1 MHPRPLTSPRLATHK
16 QSMRASRRYTTGFLV
31 AVVCAT
37 VVAAAINT
45 WVDPLRLTA
54 QPWADPDLD
63 PYREISSQI
72 RSGKAGMLR
81 QAGSIDVAFI
91 GSSRIANGFDP
102 TLDQWGDRE
111 VLNLGCSGGFLF
123 ESVAIARHLLKHDA
137 PEIILLGIDPGDL
150 TSSVDTR
157 PLGDFYSSPFNPDG
171 DALDRE
177 IRYWIGI
184 STLEESLE
192 TLERKRLERPATYT
206 AEGLRKSGLGR
217 SRGGHR
223 QLDFIR
229 SNLAGEAFLA
239 DDSPTAREV
248 NPPKIEALRE
258 LLAAVRQG
266 PTRLILFLQP
276 RHVLLGSSLEQIDDP
291 ICLYQAER
299 EALVELVGEANAVE
313 SPGPRIDYWEFL
325 DFHPINTEPL
335 PLDEGEPMNYWTDL
349 DHFTVPIGN
358 AMQARMMGWPVQ
370 PPIAADYGEQVTEES
385 LPSRIEQIKKDSV
398 DYLTGPGVR
407 DLKWKEKQASETP

>member
-1 MHPRPLTSPRLATHK
+1 
-16 QSMRASRRYTTGFLV
+16 MRASRRYTTGFLV

-54 QPWADPDLD
+54 QPWADPEFD

-81 QAGSIDVAFI
+81 QAGPIDVAFI

-102 TLDQWGDRE
+102 SLEQWGDRK

-123 ESVAIARHLLKHDA
+123 ESVAIAQYLLRHDP
-137 PEIILLGIDPGDL
+137 PELILMGIDPGDL

-206 AEGLRKSGLGR
+206 PEGLRKRGLGR
-217 SRGGHR
+217 GRGGHR

-239 DDSPTAREV
+239 DDSPTAKVV

-258 LLAAVRQG
+258 LLSAVRES
-266 PTRLILFLQP
+266 PTRLVLFLQP
-276 RHVLLGSSLEQIDDP
+276 RHALLGSSSDGIEEP

-299 EALVELVGEANAVE
+299 EALVALVGEANAIE
-313 SPGPRIDYWEFL
+313 SVGPEIDYWEFL

-335 PLDEGEPMNYWTDL
+335 PLDEGEPMKYWTDL
-349 DHFTVPIGN
+349 DHFTLQIGN

-370 PPIAADYGEQVTEES
+370 PPIAADYGARVTEES
-385 LPSRIEQIKKDSV
+385 LPARIEQIKHDSV
-398 DYLTGPGVR
+398 EYLTGSGAR
-407 DLKWKEKQASETP
+407 DLEWKENMASETP